1 MSQVD
6 IEVNGR
12 RYPVICQPGQEE
24 RITQLGRYIDRRFR
38 DLVEGGGSGT
48 DLHMMVLTCLVL
60 ADELFDA
67 QSGIGLATARDAEAI
82 DMLTDRIEA
91 IAARLKGA

>member
-1 MSQVD
+1 MPQVQ

-12 RYPVICQPGQEE
+12 LYAVACQPGEEE
-24 RITQLGRYIDRRFR
+24 RINQLGRYIDRRFR
-38 DLVEGGGSGT
+38 DLVEAGGAGA
-48 DLHMMVLTCLVL
+48 DLQMMLLTCLVL

-82 DMLTDRIEA
+82 DALTQRIEM
-91 IAARLKGA
+91 IAARLQRR

>member
-1 MSQVD
+1 MPQVQ

-12 RYPVICQPGQEE
+12 FYAVACQPGEEE

-38 DLVEGGGSGT
+38 DLVESGGAGA
-48 DLHMMVLTCLVL
+48 DLQMMLLTCLVL

-67 QSGIGLATARDAEAI
+67 QSGIGLATAKEAEAI
-82 DMLTDRIEA
+82 DALTQRIDA
-91 IAARLKGA
+91 IAARLQQG

>member
-1 MSQVD
+1 VPQVD

-12 RYPVICQPGQEE
+12 LYPVGCEHGQQE
-24 RITQLGRYIDRRFR
+24 RIIQLGRYIDRRFR
-38 DLVEGGGSGT
+38 DLMDAGGSGA

-82 DMLTDRIEA
+82 DALTQRIEA
-91 IAARLKGA
+91 IAARLQRR